1 MSRTEIIA
9 GLYKAFAEC
18 PRPEHF
24 TNHLHCEECEEH
36 DGSMRSATTLDA
48 LELRHLGHA
57 GWSPLSFLTPEG
69 LSHCLPRL
77 IDLAFLEIEKD
88 GTGEFYSSLLFQ
100 LVPMEGYNRFSN
112 YSNVQRKAVLEALEF
127 SNLHYRAK
135 VAFYASEDDL
145 DEAIRYW
152 QRNAT

>member
-1 MSRTEIIA
+1 MSHIEIVA
-9 GLYKAFAEC
+9 SLYRAFAEC

-24 TNHLHCEECEEH
+24 TNHVHCEECEEH
-36 DGSMRSATTLDA
+36 DDSMRSAATLGE

-57 GWSPLSFLTPEG
+57 GWSPLSFLTPEA

-77 IDLAFLEIEKD
+77 IELAFSEIDRD
-88 GTGEFYSSLLFQ
+88 GSAEFYSNLLFQ
-100 LVPMEGYNRFSN
+100 LVPMPAYDRFGE
-112 YSNVQRKAVLEALEF
+112 YSVVQRKAVLEALEY
-127 SNLHYRAK
+127 SSLHYRDKIAS
-135 VAFYASEDDL
+135 YACEDDL